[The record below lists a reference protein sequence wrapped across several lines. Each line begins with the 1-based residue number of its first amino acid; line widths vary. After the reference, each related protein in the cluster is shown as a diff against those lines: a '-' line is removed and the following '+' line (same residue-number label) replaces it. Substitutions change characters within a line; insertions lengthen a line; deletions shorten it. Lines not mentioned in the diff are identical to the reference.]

1 MIKFIARII
10 LRIFPKK
17 VNNMVREKYHQSIRD
32 KSTPRWNR
40 DSNYVTSRE
49 IKIGFIGAGNYA
61 KYHLLSLKKIKG
73 VSLDCILTNTEKNS
87 AKIVEDYGFK
97 ESFTDIK
104 KFMEREV
111 DAYFVVSSSDT
122 LFKISKELFSLGKP
136 ILIEKPPGYTS
147 SQTKEL
153 SEIAK
158 KNNTFGMVALN
169 RRFYSDIQH
178 GLAMLADHGPIRGA
192 ILEVPENISN
202 VRNANKL
209 NEIEYQNYFFRN
221 SIHAFDTLRHI
232 MGEVVQLK
240 SLGFS
245 NNENNN
251 RALSAGAIVEHQNN
265 KYSVIST
272 LWDTNPFYWRMK
284 IIGERGYLEFSEKEG
299 TKFFDSKMKLYNISI
314 DEVDLKFRKGNL
326 MQTISFIKSVDKNI
340 MPELPSSDLENAYK
354 TMKFMELYE
363 NYQYDKN

>member
-1 MIKFIARII
+1 MIKFILRII

-17 VNNMVREKYHQSIRD
+17 ITKIIKSEYHQFSRD

-49 IKIGFIGAGNYA
+49 IKIGFVGAGNYA
-61 KYHLLSLKKIKG
+61 KHHLLSLKKIQG
-73 VSLDCILTNTEKNS
+73 VSLDYILTNTGKNS

-97 ESFTDIK
+97 ESFTNIK
-104 KFMEREV
+104 EFMKREV

-136 ILIEKPPGYTS
+136 ILMEKPPGYTS
-147 SQTKEL
+147 NQTKEL
-153 SEIAK
+153 SELAN

-178 GLAMLADHGPIRGA
+178 GLAMLANNSPIRGA

-202 VRNANKL
+202 ARNANKL
-209 NEIEYQNYFFRN
+209 NETEYENYFYRN
-221 SIHAFDTLRHI
+221 SIHAFDILRHI

-240 SLGFS
+240 SLGS
-245 NNENNN
+245 ANNENNN
-251 RALSAGAIVEHQNN
+251 RALSAGAIVEHQKNR
-265 KYSVIST
+265 YSIITT
-272 LWDTNPFYWRMK
+272 LWDTNPFYWRIK

-299 TKFFDSKMKLYNISI
+299 TKFFDAKMRLYNISA

-340 MPELPSSDLENAYK
+340 MPELPSSDLEDAYK

-363 NYQYDKN
+363 NYQYNEN